1 MHLTAFLA
9 GALAASPA
17 DPGSTSRPTR
27 PADRTQDAAKS
38 TAQDADVDDL
48 AFRVESLELELE
60 RLRREA
66 ATPPPAQAN
75 RFNPQITV
83 FGNFLA
89 RSDDQPVH
97 LEDDPAEPR
106 IDDSLNLR
114 EVEVDFR
121 AAIDPFADGVLIL
134 AAESEVPGEYEA
146 AVEEG
151 YATLKSLPGLESAPL
166 GLKLK
171 AGRFRAGFGR
181 FNRIHLHDLP
191 QVDYPRS
198 LQVALGEEG
207 YVQNGVSGSFFLPSP
222 SESSAI
228 EGTLELLGGG
238 DVPMADDLDA
248 GDVAGLARLAWF
260 QELGASHSVD
270 SGASW
275 WTSQDERELYGVDLN
290 YKWRPHE
297 AGNARSFLLGG
308 ELFSSDGGDSGLDD
322 ALGWF
327 AWSQVQFSRSIY
339 LGVRYDRSEE
349 LADASLETTVIS
361 AFATWYT
368 SEFLRLRL
376 GGSGYESDVAE
387 IDGRTS
393 LFLELNFVFGSHPVE
408 PYWVNR

>member
-1 MHLTAFLA
+1 MHLTVFLA
-9 GALAASPA
+9 SAFHAPPTDPVPSRSDRSVFERSQDGAKGA
-17 DPGSTSRPTR
+17 D
-27 PADRTQDAAKS
+27 
-38 TAQDADVDDL
+38 DDL
-48 AFRVESLELELE
+48 VFRVESLEQELE

-66 ATPPPAQAN
+66 ATPPPLQRN
-75 RFNPQITV
+75 RFNPQLTV

-89 RSDDQPVH
+89 RSDDQPVF

-106 IDDSLNLR
+106 IDDSMNLR
-114 EVEVDFR
+114 EVELDFL

-134 AAESEVPGEYEA
+134 TAEAEEPGSYQTQ
-146 AVEEG
+146 VEEG
-151 YATLKSLPGLESAPL
+151 YATLKALPGVESAPL

-207 YVQNGVSGSFFLPSP
+207 YIQNGLSGRFFLPSP
-222 SESSAI
+222 SDTTTFEA
-228 EGTLELLGGG
+228 TLELLGGG
-238 DVPMADDLDA
+238 DAPLAEDLDA
-248 GDVAGLARLAWF
+248 GDAAGLARLAWF
-260 QELGASHSVD
+260 QELGASHSLD
-270 SGASW
+270 TGASY
-275 WTSQDERELYGVDLN
+275 WTTQGEREIVGADVH
-290 YKWRPHE
+290 YKWRPHT

-308 ELFSSDGGDSGLDD
+308 ELFSSEAGESGLDD
-322 ALGWF
+322 ALGGF
-327 AWSQVQFSRSIY
+327 AWSQVQLSRSIY
-339 LGVRYDRSEE
+339 LGVRYDKSEE
-349 LADASLETTVIS
+349 LADASLETTVLS

-376 GGSGYESDVAE
+376 GGSSYESDVPE

-393 LFLELNFVFGSHPVE
+393 LFLELNFIFGSHPVE